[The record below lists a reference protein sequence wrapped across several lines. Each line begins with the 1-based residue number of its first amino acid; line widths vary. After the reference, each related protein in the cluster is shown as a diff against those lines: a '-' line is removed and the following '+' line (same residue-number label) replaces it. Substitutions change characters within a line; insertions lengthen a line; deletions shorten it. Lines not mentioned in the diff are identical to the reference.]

1 MINSLLNSRY
11 QLKQLVGTGGMADV
25 YLAYDMKLER
35 EVAVKI
41 LHESLAK
48 NQTFI
53 ENFRREAKSA
63 GRLVHPNIVG
73 IYDVGED
80 QGHYYIVMEYMIKVQ
95 YLFHYK

>member
-11 QLKQLVGTGGMADV
+11 QLKQVVGTGGMADV

-41 LHESLAK
+41 LHESLAT

-53 ENFRREAKSA
+53 ENFRR
-63 GRLVHPNIVG
+63 
-73 IYDVGED
+73 
-80 QGHYYIVMEYMIKVQ
+80 
-95 YLFHYK
+95 